1 MSKLTGKSIIGF
13 SRSKSDEP
21 FTKAVNPATGET
33 LEPQY
38 ATASSAEVS
47 QAVDLA
53 ERAFP
58 VYSGLP
64 AAKRAAFLRRI
75 AELIEEAGDAIAER
89 GVQESGLPEA
99 RMRGETGRT
108 TGQLRLFAALIE
120 EGSWV
125 DARIEV
131 AQPDRAPLPKP
142 DLRSMKRPLGPVVV
156 FCASNFPLAFSVAGG
171 DTASALAAGCPVLVK
186 AHHSH
191 PGVAEIVGNCVE
203 QAARDTG
210 MPEGVFSLIFGG
222 GRSVGVAMVEA
233 PAVQAVGFTGSR
245 SGGTALMK
253 AAAGRKQPIPVY
265 AEMSAVNPVVLLP
278 EALKER
284 GEAIAEG
291 MLTSLTMGVG
301 QFCTNPG
308 LIFVP
313 KSADTSFKEKF
324 ASLVAEAAGGV
335 MLNEGIAKAYKESTS
350 AIAAISGVETVATA
364 PDAGKSCGSPAV
376 FSVSVDQFLNN
387 PDLEAEMFGPATL
400 IVEGSIEE
408 IEQAIAQLEGQLVGT
423 VHGTEAEVKK
433 HTSLVKT
440 LEGRCGRLVLNA
452 FPTGVDVS
460 HAMVHGG
467 PYPATSDGRS
477 SSVGTMAIDRFCRP
491 VAWQGF
497 PGSALPEELHNENP
511 LNIWRLVDGER
522 SRNAV

>member
-1 MSKLTGKSIIGF
+1 MSDLTGKSIVGF

-21 FTKAVNPATGET
+21 FTKAINPATGEK

-38 ATASSAEVS
+38 STASSDEVTK
-47 QAVDLA
+47 AVDLA
-53 ERAFP
+53 EKAFP

-64 AAKRAAFLRRI
+64 ASKRAEFLRRI
-75 AELIEEAGDAIAER
+75 AELIEAAGDAIAER
-89 GVQESGLPEA
+89 GVQETGLPEA

-108 TGQLRLFAALIE
+108 TGQLRMFAALIE

-125 DARIEV
+125 DARIEQ
-131 AQPDRAPLPKP
+131 AQPDRQPLPKP

-203 QAARDTG
+203 QAARDTQ

-222 GRSVGVAMVEA
+222 GRSVGVAMVES

-253 AAAGRKQPIPVY
+253 AAAERKQPIPVY

-284 GEAIAEG
+284 GESIAEG

-308 LIFVP
+308 LVFLP
-313 KSADTSFKEKF
+313 KDADSAFKQKL
-324 ASLVAEAAGGV
+324 AGLVAEAAGAC
-335 MLNEGIAKAYKESTS
+335 MLNAGIAKAFKESTA
-350 AIAAISGVETVATA
+350 AIAAIDGVETVATA
-364 PDAGKSCGSPAV
+364 KDAGENCGSPAV
-376 FSVSVDQFLNN
+376 FSVSVDKFLDNS
-387 PDLEAEMFGPATL
+387 DLEAEMFGPATL
-400 IVEGSIEE
+400 IVEGTVEE
-408 IEQAIAQLEGQLVGT
+408 IEKALARLEGQLVGT
-423 VHGTEAEVKK
+423 VHGTEEEIKNY
-433 HTSLVKT
+433 TSLVKT
-440 LEGRCGRLVLNA
+440 LEGRCGRLVFNG
-452 FPTGVDVS
+452 FPTGVDVC

-467 PYPATSDGRS
+467 PYPATADGRS
-477 SSVGTMAIDRFCRP
+477 TSVGTMAIDRFCRP
-491 VAWQGF
+491 VAWQAF
-497 PGSALPEELHNENP
+497 PESQLPEELHNGNP
-511 LNIWRLVDGER
+511 LKIWRLVDGER
-522 SRNAV
+522 SRDAL

>member
-1 MSKLTGKSIIGF
+1 
-13 SRSKSDEP
+13 
-21 FTKAVNPATGET
+21 
-33 LEPQY
+33 
-38 ATASSAEVS
+38 
-47 QAVDLA
+47 
-53 ERAFP
+53 
-58 VYSGLP
+58 
-64 AAKRAAFLRRI
+64 
-75 AELIEEAGDAIAER
+75 
-89 GVQESGLPEA
+89 
-99 RMRGETGRT
+99 MRGETGRT

-125 DARIEV
+125 DARIEI

-142 DLRSMKRPLGPVVV
+142 DLRAMKRPLGPVVV
-156 FCASNFPLAFSVAGG
+156 FTASNFPLAFSVAGG

-245 SGGTALMK
+245 SGGTALMN
-253 AAAGRKQPIPVY
+253 AAAKRKQPIPVY

-278 EALKER
+278 GALNER

-291 MLTSLTMGVG
+291 MLTSITMGVG

-308 LIFVP
+308 LIFMP
-313 KSADTSFKEKF
+313 DSAGSAFKEKF
-324 ASLVAEAAGGV
+324 SSLVAEAACGV
-335 MLNEGIAKAYKESTS
+335 MLNSGIAKAFRESTA
-350 AIAAISGVETVATA
+350 AIAGISGVETLATA
-364 PDAGKSCGSPAV
+364 PDAGDNCGSPAV
-376 FSVSVDQFLNN
+376 FSVSVETFLNN
-387 PDLEAEMFGPATL
+387 PDLQAEMFGPATL

-423 VHGTEAEVKK
+423 IHGTEAEIQK
-433 HTSLVKT
+433 HTTLVKT
-440 LEGRCGRLVLNA
+440 LEGRCGRLVLNG

-491 VAWQGF
+491 IAWQGF
-497 PGSALPEELHNENP
+497 PGSALPEELQNENP
-511 LNIWRLVDGER
+511 LKIWRLVDGER
-522 SRNAV
+522 SRDAI

>member
-1 MSKLTGKSIIGF
+1 MSELTGKSIVGF
-13 SRSKSDEP
+13 SRSTSEEP

-38 ATASSAEVS
+38 STASSDEVTK
-47 QAVDLA
+47 AVNLA
-53 ERAFP
+53 EKAFP
-58 VYSGLP
+58 VYSSLP
-64 AAKRAAFLRRI
+64 ATKRAAFLRRI

-89 GVQESGLPEA
+89 GVQETGLPEA

-108 TGQLRLFAALIE
+108 TGQLRMFAALIE

-125 DARIEV
+125 DARIEQ
-131 AQPDRAPLPKP
+131 AQPDREPLPKP

-171 DTASALAAGCPVLVK
+171 DTASALASGCPVLVK

-203 QAARDTG
+203 QAARDTE

-253 AAAGRKQPIPVY
+253 AAAARKQPIPVY

-308 LIFVP
+308 IIFMP
-313 KSADTSFKEKF
+313 KDADPAFKQKF
-324 ASLVAEAAGGV
+324 AGLVSEAAGAC
-335 MLNEGIAKAYKESTS
+335 MLNAGIAKAFKEST
-350 AIAAISGVETVATA
+350 AAITAIDGVETVATA
-364 PDAGKSCGSPAV
+364 PDAGDNCGSPAV
-376 FSVSVDQFLNN
+376 FSVSVDQFLENS
-387 PDLEAEMFGPATL
+387 DLEAEMFGPATL
-400 IVEGSIEE
+400 IVEGTVEE
-408 IEQAIAQLEGQLVGT
+408 IEKAVARLEGQLVGT
-423 VHGTEAEVKK
+423 VHGTEDEVKNY
-433 HTSLVKT
+433 TSLVKT
-440 LEGRCGRLVLNA
+440 LEGRCGRLVFNG
-452 FPTGVDVS
+452 FPTGVDVC

-477 SSVGTMAIDRFCRP
+477 TSVGTMAIDRFCRP
-491 VAWQGF
+491 VAWQAF
-497 PGSALPEELHNENP
+497 PESQLPEELHNSNP
-511 LNIWRLVDGER
+511 LKIWRLVDGER
-522 SRNAV
+522 SRDAL

>member
-1 MSKLTGKSIIGF
+1 MSNLKGKSIVGF

-21 FTKAVNPATGET
+21 FTKAINPATGET

-38 ATASSAEVS
+38 STASSDEVS
-47 QAVDLA
+47 KAVDLA
-53 ERAFP
+53 EKAFP
-58 VYSGLP
+58 IYSGLP

-75 AELIEEAGDAIAER
+75 AELIEESGDAIAER
-89 GVQESGLPEA
+89 GVRETGLPDA
-99 RMRGETGRT
+99 RMRGETART
-108 TGQLRLFAALIE
+108 TGQLRMFAALIE

-125 DARIEV
+125 DARIER
-131 AQPDRAPLPKP
+131 AQPDREPLPKP
-142 DLRSMKRPLGPVVV
+142 DLRSMKRPLGPVTV

-191 PGVAEIVGNCVE
+191 PGVAELVGNCVE
-203 QAARDTG
+203 QAARDTE

-222 GRSVGVAMVEA
+222 GRSVGVAMVES

-265 AEMSAVNPVVLLP
+265 AEMSAVNPVILLP

-284 GEAIAEG
+284 GESIAEG

-308 LIFVP
+308 LIFMP
-313 KSADTSFKEKF
+313 KDADPAFKQKL
-324 ASLVAEAAGGV
+324 ASLVSEAAGAC
-335 MLNEGIAKAYKESTS
+335 MLNAGIAKAFKESTA
-350 AIAAISGVETVATA
+350 AIAAIDGVETVATA
-364 PDAGKSCGSPAV
+364 EDAGDNCGSPAV
-376 FSVSVDQFLNN
+376 FSVSVEKFLDNA
-387 PDLEAEMFGPATL
+387 DLEAEMFGPATL
-400 IVEGSIEE
+400 IVEGSVEE
-408 IEQAIAQLEGQLVGT
+408 IEKALSQLEGQLVGT
-423 VHGTEAEVKK
+423 VHATEAEIKA
-433 HTSLVKT
+433 HSALVKR
-440 LEGRCGRLVLNA
+440 LEACCGRLVFNG
-452 FPTGVDVS
+452 FPTGVDVC

-477 SSVGTMAIDRFCRP
+477 TSVGTMAIDRFCRP
-491 VAWQGF
+491 VAWQAF
-497 PGSALPEELHNENP
+497 PESQLPEELHNANP
-511 LNIWRLVDGER
+511 LKIWRLIDGER
-522 SRNAV
+522 SRDAI

>member
-1 MSKLTGKSIIGF
+1 MTNITGKSIVGF
-13 SRSKSDEP
+13 ARSTSDEP
-21 FTKAVNPATGET
+21 FTKAVDPGTGET
-33 LEPQY
+33 IKPQFF
-38 ATASSAEVS
+38 TASSDEVT

-53 ERAFP
+53 EKAFP
-58 VYSGLP
+58 VYSNLP
-64 AAKRAAFLRRI
+64 AAKRAEFLRRI
-75 AELIEEAGDAIAER
+75 AELIEEAGDTIAER
-89 GVQESGLPEA
+89 GVKETGLPEA

-108 TGQLRLFAALIE
+108 TGQLRMFAALIE

-142 DLRSMKRPLGPVVV
+142 DLRSMKRPIGPVVV
-156 FCASNFPLAFSVAGG
+156 FAASNFPLAFSVAGG
-171 DTASALAAGCPVLVK
+171 DTASVLAAGCPVLVK

-203 QAARDTG
+203 QAARDTE

-222 GRSVGVAMVEA
+222 GRNVGVAMVES

-253 AAAGRKQPIPVY
+253 AAAARKQPIPVY

-284 GEAIAEG
+284 GESIAEG

-308 LIFVP
+308 IIFLP
-313 KSADTSFKEKF
+313 KSADPAFKEKF
-324 ASLVAEAAGGV
+324 ASVVKEAAGGV
-335 MLNEGIAKAYKESTS
+335 MLNEGIAKAFKESTS
-350 AIAAISGVETVATA
+350 AIAGIEGVETVATA
-364 PDAGKSCGSPAV
+364 PDAGEMFGSPAV
-376 FSVSVDQFLNN
+376 FSVSVEKFLNN

-400 IVEGSIEE
+400 IVEGSVEE
-408 IEQAIAQLEGQLVGT
+408 IEQGIARLEGQLVGT
-423 VHGTEAEVKK
+423 VHGTEAEIEN

-440 LEGRCGRLVLNA
+440 LEGRCGRLVFNG
-452 FPTGVDVS
+452 FPTGVDVC

-477 SSVGTMAIDRFCRP
+477 TSVGTMAIDRFCRP

-497 PGSALPEELHNENP
+497 PGSQLPEELQNRNP

-522 SRNAV
+522 RRDAL

>member
-1 MSKLTGKSIIGF
+1 MSKLLGKSIVGF
-13 SRSKSDEP
+13 SRSQSDEP
-21 FTKAVNPATGET
+21 FTQAVNPATNEP

-38 ATASSAEVS
+38 FTAAGDEV
-47 QAVDLA
+47 ARALDLA
-53 ERAFP
+53 EKAFP
-58 VYSGLP
+58 IYSSLP
-64 AAKRAAFLRRI
+64 AAKRVEFLRRI
-75 AELIEEAGDAIAER
+75 AELIEQAGDAIAER
-89 GVQESGLPEA
+89 GVQETGLPEA

-125 DARIEV
+125 DARVEI
-131 AQPDRAPLPKP
+131 AQPDRQPLPKP

-210 MPEGVFSLIFGG
+210 MPEGVFSLLYGG

-245 SGGTALMK
+245 SGGTALMQ

-278 EALKER
+278 EALTER

-308 LIFVP
+308 LIFMP
-313 KSADTSFKEKF
+313 DSAAPAFKEKLS
-324 ASLVAEAAGGV
+324 SLVAEAGCGV
-335 MLNEGIAKAYKESTS
+335 MLNAGIAKAFREST
-350 AIAAISGVETVATA
+350 AAIEKIPGVKKLAA
-364 PDAGKSCGSPAV
+364 ADDAGGNCASPAV
-376 FSVSVDQFLNN
+376 FSVSVETFLST
-387 PDLEAEMFGPATL
+387 PDLQAEMFGPATL
-400 IVEGSIEE
+400 IVEGSMEQ
-408 IEQAIAQLEGQLVGT
+408 IEQAIAGLEGQLVGT
-423 VHGTEAEVKK
+423 IHGTEAEIKQY
-433 HTSLVKT
+433 TSLVKT
-440 LEGRCGRLVLNA
+440 LEGRSGRLVFNG
-452 FPTGVDVS
+452 FPTGVDVC

-497 PGSALPEELHNENP
+497 PDSELPQELQDANP
-511 LNIWRLVDGER
+511 LSIWRLVDGER
-522 SRNAV
+522 SRESL

>member
-1 MSKLTGKSIIGF
+1 MLKLSGKSIIGF
-13 SRSKSDEP
+13 SRAENEQS
-21 FTKAVNPATGET
+21 FCKAVNPATGAA

-38 ATASSAEVS
+38 FEASAAEVAR
-47 QAVDLA
+47 AVDLA
-53 ERAFP
+53 EKAFP
-58 VYSGLP
+58 LYAALP
-64 AAKRAAFLRRI
+64 AIQRAGFLRRI
-75 AELIEEAGDAIAER
+75 AERIEEEGDAIAER
-89 GVQESGLPEA
+89 GVQETGLPEA
-99 RMRGETGRT
+99 RMRGETSRT

-125 DARIEV
+125 DARIEL

-210 MPEGVFSLIFGG
+210 MPEGVFSLLFGG

-245 SGGTALMK
+245 SGGTALMQ
-253 AAAGRKQPIPVY
+253 AAAARKQPIPVY

-278 EALKER
+278 EALQER
-284 GEAIAEG
+284 GEAIAAG

-308 LIFVP
+308 LIFIPV
-313 KSADTSFKEKF
+313 SADPGFKQKF
-324 ASLVAEAAGGV
+324 ASLVSEAAGAC
-335 MLNEGIAKAYKESTS
+335 MLNAGIAQAYKAST
-350 AIAAISGVETVATA
+350 AAVASIPGVETLATG
-364 PDAGKSCGSPAV
+364 PDAGANCAAPAV
-376 FSVSVDQFLNN
+376 FAVSVEQFLNN
-387 PDLEAEMFGPATL
+387 PELEAEMFGPATL
-400 IVEGSIEE
+400 IVEGSIEH
-408 IEQAIAQLEGQLVGT
+408 IQQAISQLEGQLVGT
-423 VHGTEAEVKK
+423 IHGTEVEIQQ
-433 HTSLVKT
+433 HRPLVKA
-440 LEGRCGRLVLNA
+440 LESRCGRLVFNG
-452 FPTGVDVS
+452 FPTGVDVN

-477 SSVGTMAIDRFCRP
+477 SSVGTLAIERFCRP
-491 VAWQGF
+491 VAWQGC
-497 PGSALPEELHNENP
+497 PGSELPPELQNANP

-522 SRNAV
+522 SRSAI

>member
-1 MSKLTGKSIIGF
+1 MSELTGKSIIGF
-13 SRSKSDEP
+13 SRSKNEQP
-21 FTKAVNPATGET
+21 FTKAVNPATGEK
-33 LEPQY
+33 LEPQFFE
-38 ATASSAEVS
+38 ASSEEVA
-47 QAVDLA
+47 QAVNLA
-53 ERAFP
+53 EKAFP
-58 VYSGLP
+58 VYSALS
-64 AAKRAAFLRRI
+64 ATKRAEFLRRI
-75 AELIEEAGDAIAER
+75 AELIEGAGDAIAER
-89 GVQESGLPEA
+89 GVKESGLPEG
-99 RMRGETGRT
+99 RMRGETART

-125 DARIEV
+125 DARIEI

-210 MPEGVFSLIFGG
+210 MPEGVFSLMFGG

-245 SGGTALMK
+245 SGGTALMQV
-253 AAAGRKQPIPVY
+253 AAARKQPIPVY
-265 AEMSAVNPVVLLP
+265 AEMSAVNPVILLP
-278 EALKER
+278 KALKER
-284 GEAIAEG
+284 GAAIAEG
-291 MLTSLTMGVG
+291 MLTSLTMGAG

-308 LIFVP
+308 LIFMP
-313 KSADTSFKEKF
+313 KSADSAFKDKF
-324 ASLVAEAAGGV
+324 VSLVAEAAGAC
-335 MLNEGIAKAYKESTS
+335 MLNAGIAKAYQESTA
-350 AIAAISGVETVATA
+350 AIASIAGVETLAQA
-364 PDAGKSCGSPAV
+364 PDAGESCGSPAV
-376 FSVSVDQFLNN
+376 FAVSVEQFLSN
-387 PDLEAEMFGPATL
+387 PELEAEMFGPATL
-400 IVEGSIEE
+400 IIEGSIEE

-423 VHGTEAEVKK
+423 IHGTEAEIKNC
-433 HTSLVKT
+433 TSLVKA
-440 LEGRCGRLVLNA
+440 LEGRCGRLVFNG

-491 VAWQGF
+491 VAWQGC
-497 PGSALPEELHNENP
+497 PVSELPAELQNTNP

-522 SRNAV
+522 SRDTI

>member
-1 MSKLTGKSIIGF
+1 MSKLTGKSIVGF

-33 LEPQY
+33 LEPQFT
-38 ATASSAEVS
+38 TASSDEVS
-47 QAVDLA
+47 RAVELA
-53 ERAFP
+53 EKAFP
-58 VYSGLP
+58 VYAALP
-64 AAKRAAFLRRI
+64 AARRAEFLRRI
-75 AELIEEAGDAIAER
+75 AELIEGAGDAIAER
-89 GVQESGLPEA
+89 GVQESGLPDG
-99 RMRGETGRT
+99 RMRGETART

-125 DARIEV
+125 DARIEI
-131 AQPDRAPLPKP
+131 AQPDRTPLPKP

-210 MPEGVFSLIFGG
+210 MPEGVFSLMFGG

-245 SGGTALMK
+245 SGGTALMQ
-253 AAAGRKQPIPVY
+253 AAAARKQPIPVY
-265 AEMSAVNPVVLLP
+265 AEMSAVNPVVLMP
-278 EALKER
+278 EALVER
-284 GEAIAEG
+284 GESIAEG

-308 LIFVP
+308 LIFMP
-313 KSADTSFKEKF
+313 KTADTAFKDKF
-324 ASLVAEAAGGV
+324 VSLVAEATGGC
-335 MLNEGIAKAYKESTS
+335 MLNAGIAQAYKESTA
-350 AIAAISGVETVATA
+350 AIASIAGVETLATA
-364 PDAGKSCGSPAV
+364 PDAGESCGSPAV
-376 FSVSVDQFLNN
+376 FSVSVEQFLSN

-400 IVEGSIEE
+400 IIEGSIQE

-423 VHGTEAEVKK
+423 IHGTQAEIKN
-433 HTSLVKT
+433 HGSLVQA
-440 LEGRCGRLVLNA
+440 LEGRCGRLVFNG

-477 SSVGTMAIDRFCRP
+477 TSVGTMAIDRFCRP
-491 VAWQGF
+491 VSWQGC
-497 PGSALPEELHNENP
+497 PVSALPAELQNENP

-522 SRNAV
+522 SRDAI

>member
-13 SRSKSDEP
+13 SRAENEQP
-21 FTKAVNPATGET
+21 FCQAVNPATGAT

-38 ATASSAEVS
+38 YEASATEVAR
-47 QAVDLA
+47 AVDLA
-53 ERAFP
+53 EKAFP
-58 VYSGLP
+58 LYAALP
-64 AAKRAAFLRRI
+64 AVQRAGFLRRI
-75 AELIEEAGDAIAER
+75 AELIEAEGDAIAAR
-89 GVQESGLPEA
+89 GMQETGLPEA

-108 TGQLRLFAALIE
+108 TGQLRLFATLIE

-125 DARIEV
+125 DARIEL

-210 MPEGVFSLIFGG
+210 MPEGVFSLLFGG

-245 SGGTALMK
+245 SGGTALMQ
-253 AAAGRKQPIPVY
+253 AAAARKQPIPVY
-265 AEMSAVNPVVLLP
+265 AEMSAINPVLLLP
-278 EALKER
+278 QVMQER

-291 MLTSLTMGVG
+291 MFTSLTMGVG

-308 LIFVP
+308 LIFIP
-313 KSADTSFKEKF
+313 TAANPRFKQKF
-324 ASLVAEAAGGV
+324 ASLVAEAAGAC
-335 MLNEGIAKAYKESTS
+335 MLNAGIAQAFKAST
-350 AIAAISGVETVATA
+350 AAVASIPGVETLAAA
-364 PDAGKSCGSPAV
+364 PDAGTNCAAPAV
-376 FSVSVDQFLNN
+376 FAVAVEQFLGN
-387 PDLEAEMFGPATL
+387 PELAAEMFGPATL
-400 IVEGSIEE
+400 IVEGSIEQ
-408 IEQAIAQLEGQLVGT
+408 IQQAISQLEGQLVGT
-423 VHGTEAEVKK
+423 IHGTEAEIQQ
-433 HTSLVKT
+433 HGPLVKA
-440 LEGRCGRLVLNA
+440 LESRCGRLVFNG
-452 FPTGVDVS
+452 FPTGVDVN

-477 SSVGTMAIDRFCRP
+477 SSVGTLAIERFCRP
-491 VAWQGF
+491 VAWQGC
-497 PGSALPEELHNENP
+497 PGSELPPELQNSNP
-511 LNIWRLVDGER
+511 LHIWRLVDGER
-522 SRNAV
+522 SCDAI